1 MIDELTSMLRE
12 RGAALVGFAD
22 LGALAPEPRHG
33 LPFGVSIAVALT
45 PSIVAAIP
53 EGPSQDY
60 ADEYDSKNALLN
72 ELAEAAAELL
82 AGCGCRAVA
91 SEATLGPRADP
102 ARPVPLP
109 HKTVA
114 TRAGLGWIGKC
125 ALLVTRQFGPAVR
138 LGAVLT
144 DAPLPVGEPIDES
157 HCGNC
162 TACVDVCPGSAVKG
176 RDWQVGMAR
185 EELFDPFACREA
197 QQERRAAAGVTKT
210 GCGLC
215 IALCPFTREYLKR
228 MGTDSSV

>member
-33 LPFGVSIAVALT
+33 LPFGVSIAVPLT

-60 ADEYDSKNALLN
+60 ADEYDKRNALLN
-72 ELAEAAAELL
+72 ELAKAAAEFLER
-82 AGCGCRAVA
+82 CGHRAVA
-91 SEATLGPRADP
+91 FEATLGPRADP

-125 ALLVTRQFGPAVR
+125 ALLVTRQFGPAIR
-138 LGAVLT
+138 LSAVLT
-144 DAPLPVGEPIDES
+144 DAPIPAGEPIDES
-157 HCGNC
+157 QCGDC
-162 TACVDVCPGSAVKG
+162 TVCVDVCPGGAVRG
-176 RDWQVGMAR
+176 DNWQAGMAR
-185 EELFDPFACREA
+185 EDLFDPFACRAA

-215 IALCPFTREYLKR
+215 IALCPFTRTYLKR